1 MEAKKFLVEN
11 LFVAMPA
18 LGSALLQIRDKINTL
33 DKMDFVDTSVIE
45 NWSLIYFMERQSD
58 ACNVLRQK
66 LIEFHIDVREL
77 LRKYRTKV
85 Y

>member
-66 LIEFHIDVREL
+66 LIEFHKDVREL
-77 LRKYRTKV
+77 LREYCIL
-85 Y
+85 

>member
-66 LIEFHIDVREL
+66 LIEFHKDVREL
-77 LRKYRTKV
+77 LRKYRPKV